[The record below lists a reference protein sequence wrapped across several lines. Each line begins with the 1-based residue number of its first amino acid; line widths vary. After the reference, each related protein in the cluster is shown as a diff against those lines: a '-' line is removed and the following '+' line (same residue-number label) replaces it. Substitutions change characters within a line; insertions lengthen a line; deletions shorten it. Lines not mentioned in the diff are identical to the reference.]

1 MVINGSART
10 DKGNTAFVLSPIIT
24 GMENAGADVEL
35 IYSKKQ
41 KIRPC
46 IGCFKCWYETIGKCC
61 IQDDMQAIYPKLM
74 DSDIVF
80 FATPVY
86 IPLPGLMQ
94 NFINRLCP
102 LIEPIVSYRNGRTRA
117 KLHNH
122 VKISKFV
129 GLITGGW
136 WEIENLNIVKN
147 IIEELALNASVE
159 LAGVILRPHAYVL
172 KEDTEL
178 NKKILSIL
186 EQIGEKLI
194 IEGKIS
200 QEDQQFVSQ
209 SLVSKEVYLNMLNS
223 DYNGAKRKYKEIIT

>member
-1 MVINGSART
+1 
-10 DKGNTAFVLSPIIT
+10 
-24 GMENAGADVEL
+24 
-35 IYSKKQ
+35 
-41 KIRPC
+41 
-46 IGCFKCWYETIGKCC
+46 
-61 IQDDMQAIYPKLM
+61 
-74 DSDIVF
+74 
-80 FATPVY
+80 
-86 IPLPGLMQ
+86 
-94 NFINRLCP
+94 
-102 LIEPIVSYRNGRTRA
+102 
-117 KLHNH
+117 